1 MNAAEAVLPEELV
14 EVVEGVG
21 SGHFVQAL
29 HPAQAARGWLQQ
41 LRSAPL
47 AFVPRCCPRAAPHL
61 QGLAAAQPGQPGKPA
76 AAKKRLVEVSP
87 LTFKCLLAFHRQNSG
102 EERHVF

>member
-1 MNAAEAVLPEELV
+1 MNAAETVLPEELV
-14 EVVEGVG
+14 EVIEGVG
-21 SGHFVQAL
+21 SRHFVQAL
-29 HPAQAARGWLQQ
+29 HPAQAARGRLQQ
-41 LRSAPL
+41 LLSAPF
-47 AFVPRCCPRAAPHL
+47 AFVPGRWPRAAPHL

-76 AAKKRLVEVSP
+76 AGKKRLVKVSS